1 MNIFLPKWLLRGFLV
16 SGEETLPNLNTTTA
30 GNLAFG
36 YPGIVGAMM
45 NTRFGEPFGESFEG
59 MS

>member
-1 MNIFLPKWLLRGFLV
+1 MNHCLPKWATEGILV
-16 SGEETLPNLNTTTA
+16 RGEEALTNLNTTTP
-30 GNLAFG
+30 GNFAFG

>member
-1 MNIFLPKWLLRGFLV
+1 MAR
-16 SGEETLPNLNTTTA
+16 TDLNTTTP

-45 NTRFGEPFGESFEG
+45 NIRLGEPFGESFDG